1 MKELQ
6 GKVMS
11 VGEHHRDDEESHG
24 VYVEVSKEQLR
35 ARGVGFLYREVRV
48 EIVDPRPAI
57 SAAEAEQTLRA
68 KTQPPSACP
77 FCGAAR
83 KPACRFE
90 WFQCGTMT
98 APGDNNRR
106 DQTPTCATAERS
118 RLTRERD
125 EAREYMAQMTF
136 EAAEAQLKHEAAVK
150 ELDTLR
156 ARVKRLEEAGDRLR
170 KYLRI
175 AVGPDATGWETPHG
189 VNIGKRIEAA
199 ITSWTKAKE
208 TKP

>member
-35 ARGVGFLYREVRV
+35 DRGVGFLYREVRV

-83 KPACRFE
+83 KPACAFA
-90 WFQCGTMT
+90 WFLCGTMT
-98 APGDNNRR
+98 APSGNNRR
-106 DQTPTCATAERS
+106 DQTPSCATAERE

-125 EAREYMAQMTF
+125 EAMAAYTNALNQIGDLCI
-136 EAAEAQLKHEAAVK
+136 ENAGLK
-150 ELDTLR
+150 
-156 ARVKRLEEAGDRLR
+156 ARVKRLEEAGDAMAADDQCHPHLME
-170 KYLRI
+170 
-175 AVGPDATGWETPHG
+175 DWE
-189 VNIGKRIEAA
+189 
-199 ITSWTKAKE
+199 KAKE
-208 TKP
+208 ATP